1 MAKKTTNTEWQ
12 KEYIALDIIG
22 SPDGTQRWMPGAA
35 IWLSDA
41 KALPLLLKGSIEPAA
56 SNTNPP
62 QPAPELVQVVEAGQ
76 SAALNEEATNGGADG
91 T

>member
-1 MAKKTTNTEWQ
+1 MAKKTTTEGQ

-22 SPDGTQRWMPGAA
+22 SQDGMQRWMPGAT

-41 KALPLLLKGSIEPAA
+41 KALPLLQKGSIEPAS

-62 QPAPELVQVVEAGQ
+62 QPTPDPVQVVEPGQ
-76 SAALNEEATNGGADG
+76 SAALNEGATDGSVDG